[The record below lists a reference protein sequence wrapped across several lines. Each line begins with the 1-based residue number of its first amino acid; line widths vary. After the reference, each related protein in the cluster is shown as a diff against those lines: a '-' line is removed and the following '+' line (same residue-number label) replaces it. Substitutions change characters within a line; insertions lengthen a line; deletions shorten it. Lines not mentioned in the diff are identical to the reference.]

1 MKKVIICGI
10 HQESN
15 AFNPV
20 LAEDAD
26 FSLFEGNNITDDP
39 QKAGAT
45 TEGMITCLLENGFDP
60 VGGIVRSANSGG
72 PLNKKVVENF
82 IDKAVSYIK
91 AAGDIC
97 GVLMPMHGATVSEE
111 SEDVCG
117 DIIAKVREAVGK
129 DVVVAASFDMH
140 ANITAKI
147 AENADVV
154 CGYQTYPH
162 LDFYGVGYRAAKMLV
177 EKLSGRDIKMVRTS
191 VPMMAPAHGYTTTRG
206 KLNKLIEK
214 GHKLVEKGEIL
225 DFSIFQVQPWL
236 DIKTIGSSIIVIAED
251 QAKAKQ
257 VAMEFA
263 KEEFALREE
272 LQGEKLFGIQEVIDR
287 ALKNTDGK
295 PVVLVNSADS
305 VNAGA
310 NGDSAAVVEQLLSY
324 SDRLVAATFVV
335 DAPAVEKAFELGV
348 GATAD
353 FVIGATIAPM
363 LSNPVEVKNAYIKS
377 LHDGKYYKAG
387 PASRGTLHNIG
398 RTAVLEVGKLRIH
411 ICEKAA
417 CNTDINCYRSFGTDP
432 ELCNLVCVKACTSF
446 RAGYEPIAS
455 EICNTLTPGAAGPVL
470 KELPYKKLPKPF
482 YPFEEIDE
490 SMIGEIEVY

>member
-324 SDRLVAATFVV
+324 SDRLAAATFVV

-348 GATAD
+348 RRQ
-353 FVIGATIAPM
+353 I
-363 LSNPVEVKNAYIKS
+363 L
-377 LHDGKYYKAG
+377 
-387 PASRGTLHNIG
+387 
-398 RTAVLEVGKLRIH
+398 
-411 ICEKAA
+411 
-417 CNTDINCYRSFGTDP
+417 
-432 ELCNLVCVKACTSF
+432 
-446 RAGYEPIAS
+446 
-455 EICNTLTPGAAGPVL
+455 
-470 KELPYKKLPKPF
+470 
-482 YPFEEIDE
+482 
-490 SMIGEIEVY
+490 